1 MKRISHIGIAVA
13 DIKKSS
19 SLFSKIFNK
28 EYAIEEVSNENVI
41 TSFFEIGESKIELI
55 ADNDGDSVIKK
66 YLDKKQ
72 ESIHHIAFEVDNIH
86 NEIIRLTNLGIRVL
100 NQEPKKGADN
110 KLICFLHP
118 KDTNN
123 ILIELTQSLD

>member
-1 MKRISHIGIAVA
+1 MKKISHIGVAVA
-13 DIKKSS
+13 DIKESS
-19 SLFSKIFNK
+19 NLFSKIFNK
-28 EYAIEEVSNENVI
+28 EYKIEEISSENVI

-55 ADNDGDSVIKK
+55 ADNNGDSVIKR
-66 YLDKKQ
+66 YLQKKQ
-72 ESIHHIAFEVDNIH
+72 ESIHHIAFEVDNIQ

-100 NQEPKKGADN
+100 NEEPKKGADN

-123 ILIELTQSLD
+123 ILIELTQSLN

>member
-1 MKRISHIGIAVA
+1 MKKISHIGVAVA
-13 DIKKSS
+13 DIKESS
-19 SLFSKIFNK
+19 NLFSKIFNK
-28 EYAIEEVSNENVI
+28 EYTIEEISSENVT

-55 ADNDGDSVIKK
+55 ADNNGNSVIKR
-66 YLDKKQ
+66 YLKKKQ
-72 ESIHHIAFEVDNIH
+72 ESIHHIAFEVENIQ

-100 NQEPKKGADN
+100 NEKPKKGADN

-123 ILIELTQSLD
+123 ILIELTQSLN

>member
-1 MKRISHIGIAVA
+1 MKKISHIGVAVA
-13 DIKKSS
+13 DIKESS
-19 SLFSKIFNK
+19 NLFSKIFNK
-28 EYAIEEVSNENVI
+28 EYKIEEISSENVI

-55 ADNDGDSVIKK
+55 ADNNGDSVIKR
-66 YLDKKQ
+66 YLQKKQ
-72 ESIHHIAFEVDNIH
+72 ESIHHIAFEVENIQ

-100 NQEPKKGADN
+100 NEEPKKGADN

-123 ILIELTQSLD
+123 ILIELTQSLN